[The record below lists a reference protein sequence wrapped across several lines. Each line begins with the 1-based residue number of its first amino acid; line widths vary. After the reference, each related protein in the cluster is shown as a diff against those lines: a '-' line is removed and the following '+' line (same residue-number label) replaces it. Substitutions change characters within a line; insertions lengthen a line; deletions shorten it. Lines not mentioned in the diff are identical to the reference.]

1 MRGAGTWGGAHPD
14 PCSDHWEVVTA
25 EKIGY
30 DPRQRFRP
38 RFRRAERVNFVGQLL
53 RACVF
58 AMAGLL
64 PLGAASA
71 AAPDAIVGSW
81 LTEDGASKVDIA
93 AVSASAPNI
102 VYAGKVVWLKEA
114 QRDGKPLRDANNG
127 DAAMRERPIMGLE
140 ILSGF
145 KAAPGGGWTGGTVY
159 SPRTGKTFPAELSLG
174 TDGRLQVK
182 VKAGIVSKT
191 VYWTR

>member
-1 MRGAGTWGGAHPD
+1 MG
-14 PCSDHWEVVTA
+14 S
-25 EKIGY
+25 
-30 DPRQRFRP
+30 F
-38 RFRRAERVNFVGQLL
+38 L

-58 AMAGLL
+58 AFAGLF
-64 PLGAASA
+64 PLAASSA
-71 AAPDAIVGSW
+71 TAPDAIVGIW

-93 AVSASAPNI
+93 ATSAGGGS

-114 QRDGKPLRDANNG
+114 LPDGKPLRDANNS
-127 DAAMRERPIMGLE
+127 DAALRERPIMGLE

-145 KAAPGGGWTGGTVY
+145 KATPGGGWTGGTVY
-159 SPRTGKTFPAELSLG
+159 SPRTGKSFPAELSLG
-174 TDGRLQVK
+174 ADGRLQVK